1 MYDNGLIERMNLR
14 QVYKYIHYFTTQL
27 LYPNDCIIILQYYKR
42 STKSFME
49 QLLDLDFPYTKDHNI
64 GQLSKN
70 ERYLCMWTEII
81 DPSNF
86 DYFKSIGINSIEFVN
101 TKLGLYVE
109 IVGLLAEV
117 IDHEER
123 IALSIAS
130 TECKKVFYQCMYF
143 LGKYEFLIGTPL
155 NKTSTVLIVL
165 ATDHKL
171 VENVFIPKFNEFKN
185 EEGVMT
191 KDLFEDCFK
200 TWDLELEALTYK
212 RTSSICTQNQVQYD
226 YNDCVLNRSN
236 PILEKE
242 FVTYCSKI
250 FVATRRVI
258 LKFMT
263 NEDQYR
269 KEINDR
275 RVKNLDSKLVKDI
288 MHQPEN
294 NSYEDFI
301 TASIQS
307 SNNEHL
313 KGTEYKFMLVLPSST
328 AVISELDV
336 KSDSF
341 IRENVIEKVSR
352 CLYFLYLP
360 YPLI

>member
-27 LYPNDCIIILQYYKR
+27 LYPNDCFLILQYYKK

-49 QLLDLDFPYTKDHNI
+49 QLLDLDFPYTKDHNL

-86 DYFKSIGINSIEFVN
+86 EYFKSIGINSIEFVN
-101 TKLGLYVE
+101 TKLGQYVE

-117 IDHEER
+117 IDYEER

-130 TECKKVFYQCMYF
+130 SECKKAFYQCMYF
-143 LGKYEFLIGTPL
+143 LGKYEFLTPL

-200 TWDLELEALTYK
+200 TWDLEMEALTYK

-226 YNDCVLNRSN
+226 FNDCVHNRSN
-236 PILEKE
+236 QILEKE
-242 FVTYCSKI
+242 FVSYCSKI

-275 RVKNLDSKLVKDI
+275 RVKNLDSKFVKDI

-307 SNNEHL
+307 SNYEHL

-352 CLYFLYLP
+352 CLQYIFCIYHTR
-360 YPLI
+360 